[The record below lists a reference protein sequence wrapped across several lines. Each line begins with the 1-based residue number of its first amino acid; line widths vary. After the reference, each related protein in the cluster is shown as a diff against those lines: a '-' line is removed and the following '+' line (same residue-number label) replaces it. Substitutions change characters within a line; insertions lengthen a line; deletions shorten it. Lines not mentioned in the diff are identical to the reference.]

1 MYAITLTIGGTRTV
15 IHEPGSSDVKVDA
28 AKISREVNKFDSLS
42 FDIYPGNPGYE
53 LVEPFSTLVT
63 VADTRTGR
71 TVFEGRVIQ
80 PVPSM
85 DSDGTVCKS
94 VTCESVMGYLCDS
107 LQDWQEQRH
116 WSGSDAGDV
125 TVTGLQEFVG
135 ELLDVHNARVE
146 EHKRIHM
153 GTVDL
158 QTFETSDGVTKSID
172 RASTWDN
179 LSGKLLDSFGG
190 EMRVRRGE
198 DGLLYL
204 DYRESL
210 GATRATRIELARN
223 MTSGQREV
231 DPNEVV
237 TRLYPYGCKLTE
249 TETDESGQTTEVET
263 ENRLTIESVNGGVPY
278 IDDAVAIERYGI
290 IEGHHE
296 WDDVTLPQNLLTK
309 AQQWLGQNNALPTS
323 HSFTALDLSLLGLD
337 PDTFEIHDSYPCHNP
352 LIGVDET
359 LEIVS
364 QTIDICEP
372 ENSTFDMGETSH
384 RLSQDIAGSDIVEDF
399 ESFQSQ
405 TSSGLTNVGNRVVT
419 TLAEI
424 KVFADQIRQTVAQEI
439 QDANDRIQSVTEMV
453 QSWDGWEF
461 NFTEVTEQINEL
473 GSLYGTQLK
482 YIKFIDGEIWLGRD
496 PDPGEDDFKVV
507 ISNERIRFLQ
517 NNVEVAYISNKQLNI
532 TDARITNRLEIGNF
546 AFFPRTNGNM
556 TLRYIGG

>member
-1 MYAITLTIGGTRTV
+1 MYAITLTNGGTRTV

-146 EHKRIHM
+146 KHKRIHM

>member
-1 MYAITLTIGGTRTV
+1 MYAITLTNGGTRTV

-146 EHKRIHM
+146 KHKRIHM

-309 AQQWLGQNNALPTS
+309 AQQWLGHNNALPTS

-359 LEIVS
+359 LEIVR

-405 TSSGLTNVGNRVVT
+405 TNSGLTNVGNRVVT

-461 NFTEVTEQINEL
+461 NFTEVTEQITEL

>member
-1 MYAITLTIGGTRTV
+1 MYAITLTNGGTRTV

-28 AKISREVNKFDSLS
+28 AKISREVNKFDSLT
-42 FDIYPGNPGYE
+42 FVIYPGNPGYE

-116 WSGSDAGDV
+116 WSGSDAGDE

-146 EHKRIHM
+146 EHKRIFM
-153 GTVDL
+153 GVVDL

-249 TETDESGQTTEVET
+249 TETDESGQTAEVET

-337 PDTFEIHDSYPCHNP
+337 PDTFELHDSYPCRNP

-359 LEIVS
+359 LEIVR

-405 TSSGLTNVGNRVVT
+405 TNSGLTNVGNRVVT

-461 NFTEVTEQINEL
+461 NFTEVTEQITEL

-482 YIKFIDGEIWLGRD
+482 YIKFIGGEIWLGRD

-517 NNVEVAYISNKQLNI
+517 NNVEIAYISNKQLNI